1 MAQHNE
7 LGKWGEDIAQDFLR
21 QNGYRILY
29 RDWKYGHR
37 DLDLVAID
45 NDVLVIVEV
54 KTRRNERFQD
64 AEEAVSPQKIRSIS
78 IAANTLVKEMCFDGD
93 IRFDIITIV
102 GAPETSYEIRH
113 IEGAFLPF
121 FKTIF
126 HEFIR
131 KDETFPPC

>member
-54 KTRRNERFQD
+54 KTTENQVDINCGKHSCERNVLRWRYSFRHNNNC
-64 AEEAVSPQKIRSIS
+64 RSS
-78 IAANTLVKEMCFDGD
+78 GNKL
-93 IRFDIITIV
+93 
-102 GAPETSYEIRH
+102 
-113 IEGAFLPF
+113 
-121 FKTIF
+121 
-126 HEFIR
+126 
-131 KDETFPPC
+131 

>member
-64 AEEAVSPQKIRSIS
+64 AEEAVSPQQIRSIS

-121 FKTIF
+121 V
-126 HEFIR
+126 
-131 KDETFPPC
+131 

>member
-1 MAQHNE
+1 MKWDSRFYNLQIMAQHNE

-121 FKTIF
+121 V
-126 HEFIR
+126 
-131 KDETFPPC
+131 